1 MKWLIA
7 VLALA
12 GAQAQEEKKAEEGL
26 PLEVAETLEFTV
38 DEVTWM
44 SLDVSPDGTTLVF
57 DLLGDLYTL
66 PVTGGEATRIVGGMS
81 FESQPRYSPD
91 GTTIAFLS
99 DSQRGREPVDRGRG
113 WRQSPRGGQGQ
124 THQIK
129 AAAHGLAGV
138 DR

>member
-81 FESQPRYSPD
+81 FESQPRFTRRHD
-91 GTTIAFLS
+91 HRLFER
-99 DSQRGREPVDRGRG
+99 SQRGREPVDRGRG

-138 DR
+138 ER

>member
-57 DLLGDLYTL
+57 DLLETSI
-66 PVTGGEATRIVGGMS
+66 R
-81 FESQPRYSPD
+81 FR
-91 GTTIAFLS
+91 
-99 DSQRGREPVDRGRG
+99 
-113 WRQSPRGGQGQ
+113 
-124 THQIK
+124 
-129 AAAHGLAGV
+129 
-138 DR
+138 

>member
-12 GAQAQEEKKAEEGL
+12 GAQAQDDDKKEGL

-66 PVTGGEATRIVGGMS
+66 PVTGGGATTS
-81 FESQPRYSPD
+81 
-91 GTTIAFLS
+91 
-99 DSQRGREPVDRGRG
+99 
-113 WRQSPRGGQGQ
+113 
-124 THQIK
+124 
-129 AAAHGLAGV
+129 
-138 DR
+138 

>member
-91 GTTIAFLS
+91 GTT
-99 DSQRGREPVDRGRG
+99 RP
-113 WRQSPRGGQGQ
+113 
-124 THQIK
+124 
-129 AAAHGLAGV
+129 
-138 DR
+138 

>member
-12 GAQAQEEKKAEEGL
+12 GAQAQEEKKEEGL

-44 SLDVSPDGTTLVF
+44 SLDVSPGGTTLVF

-81 FESQPRYSPD
+81 FESQPRYSRRHD
-91 GTTIAFLS
+91 DRLFER
-99 DSQRGREPVDRGRG
+99 SQRGREPVDRGRG